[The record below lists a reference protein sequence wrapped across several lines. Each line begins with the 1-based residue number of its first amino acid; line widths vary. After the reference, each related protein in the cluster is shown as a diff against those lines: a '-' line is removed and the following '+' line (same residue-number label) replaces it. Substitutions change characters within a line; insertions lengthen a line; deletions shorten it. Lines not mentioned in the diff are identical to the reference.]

1 MGGSINQKLRWMK
14 ILFILFLA
22 FCSCNPLE
30 LEDIHPWEKHG
41 TLKVDEESRYIHHQD
56 GTPFLWI
63 GCTAW
68 GMTEWLSREE
78 VDFYLDD
85 RKSKGMNV
93 VQFCLFWGKRVDYPT
108 QFTANAPN
116 FYGHKAFAENNGFP
130 DALQPAVNEGGSVN
144 SPNDYW
150 DHVDY
155 CIEAAKKR
163 GMYAA
168 VLPFWGRRYVNAAY
182 PGQSAPVFTMDNIHQ
197 YGKFLGERYAHE
209 PHIIWVNGGDVQA
222 DAGGDYLQHYRKF
235 AEGLVYG
242 ATNSPALWNEK
253 NKAWDALFMTYH
265 PDGLPMKNS
274 SAWFHYDEWLDFHMI
289 ETYVKRD
296 FVVRAV
302 QQDLNL
308 PDPKPTV
315 LAEPHYEGIT
325 NNHKAEALH
334 IRRQSYQSFFAGAA
348 GFTYGGGFDEDGNGP
363 LFSPSNNWK
372 PLLNQ
377 KGAEQMKHL
386 RKFLEENKWYNWVPV
401 EAITHGKGD
410 GELEKVAVKSDS
422 RILIY
427 FPGKTDARLSG
438 MEVKNIWWFN
448 TESGN
453 LISGSKSSDNIYSLP
468 EGWVDGVLVLSLD
481 E

>member
-1 MGGSINQKLRWMK
+1 MK
-14 ILFILFLA
+14 VLFVFFITFSS
-22 FCSCNPLE
+22 FNPLE
-30 LEDIHPWEKHG
+30 QDGFLPRKEHG
-41 TLKVDEESRYIHHQD
+41 KLKVDKESRYIQHQD

-93 VQFCLFWGKRVDYPT
+93 VQFCLFWGKRMDYPT
-108 QFTANAPN
+108 RFTANASN
-116 FYGHKAFAENNGFP
+116 FYGHKAFAEKNGFP
-130 DALQPAVNEGGSVN
+130 DVLKPAVNEGGSAN
-144 SPNDYW
+144 YPNDYW

-155 CIEAAKKR
+155 CIAAAKKR

-168 VLPFWGRRYVNAAY
+168 VLPFWGRRYVNNFH
-182 PGQSAPVFTMDNIHQ
+182 PGQSMPVFTLENIFQ
-197 YGKFLGERYAHE
+197 YGEFLGKRYAHE
-209 PHIIWVNGGDVQA
+209 PHIIWVNGGDVKA

-242 ATNSPALWNEK
+242 AAGKPVSWNEN
-253 NKAWDALFMTYH
+253 NKAWDKLFMTYH
-265 PDGLPMKNS
+265 PDGTPMKNS
-274 SAWFHYDEWLDFHMI
+274 SAWFHNDEWLDFHMI
-289 ETYVKRD
+289 ETYVNRD

-325 NNHKAEALH
+325 DNFKAEALH

-348 GFTYGGGFDEDGNGP
+348 GFTYGGGFDENGNGP

-372 PLLNQ
+372 SLLNQ
-377 KGAEQMKHL
+377 KGAGQMNQL
-386 RKFLEENKWYNWVPV
+386 RKFLEANQWYNWFPV
-401 EAITHGKGD
+401 EAIIRGKGD
-410 GELEKVAVKSDS
+410 GELEKVAVKSGS

-427 FPGKTDARLSG
+427 FPDNTEAQLSG
-438 MEVKNIWWFN
+438 MGVKNIRWFN
-448 TESGN
+448 PVTGESLGG
-453 LISGSKSSDNIYSLP
+453 LRTPDNTYSLP
-468 EGWVDGVLVLSLD
+468 ERWVDGILILLLD